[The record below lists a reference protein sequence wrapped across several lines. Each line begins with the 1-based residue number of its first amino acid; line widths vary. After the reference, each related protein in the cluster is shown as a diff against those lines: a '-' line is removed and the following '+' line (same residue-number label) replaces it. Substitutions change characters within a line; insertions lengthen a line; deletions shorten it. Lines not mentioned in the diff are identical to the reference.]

1 MANPLSP
8 GQWLA
13 CSAAV
18 VGLLGALHLLY
29 TFRGKKLMP
38 RDTHL
43 ARQMELVSPEISRYT
58 TMWRA
63 WVGFNASH
71 ALGALL
77 FALVFGWFGLAQPEL
92 FFHSPFIVA
101 VGFAMLVGYV
111 LLAKEYWFW
120 IPLTGL
126 SIALALYCWAVF
138 QAWMA

>member
-1 MANPLSP
+1 MSNPLSP

-18 VGLLGALHLLY
+18 VGVLGALHLTY
-29 TFRGKKLMP
+29 TFSGKKLRP

-43 ARQMELVSPEISRYT
+43 ERQMQLVSPEISRYT
-58 TMWRA
+58 TMWQA

-71 ALGALL
+71 SLGALL

-92 FFHSPFIVA
+92 FFHSPFIIA
-101 VGFAMLVGYV
+101 VGFFALVGYV

-120 IPLTGL
+120 IPLTGV
-126 SIALALYCWAVF
+126 SIALVLYCWAVLA
-138 QAWMA
+138 AWLA